1 LIIEAF
7 LTRLGTRRRSAVH
20 PHPAVC
26 IGMESEQDFHLD
38 FERPI
43 LDLEQKI
50 DELQTQADTD
60 GLDLGD
66 ELRTLQEKAEKLRQ
80 DIYSNLTGWH
90 QVQISRHPQRPYAL
104 DYVER
109 MLTDFTELHGD
120 RYFGDDHA
128 VVGGPARLDGDPIMV
143 VGIQNGRDMEERQYR
158 NFGMPHPE
166 GYRKALRLM
175 KMAAKFGRPV
185 LTLVDTSG
193 AYPGVDAEERG
204 QAEAIARNLYEM
216 PLLPVP
222 IVVAIIGQAF
232 SGGAIGITVG
242 DRILM
247 MEHACYSVIVPE
259 SCSTI
264 LFRTRDRKEEA
275 ADALKLTA
283 TELKDRGIIDRIVPE
298 PFGGAHRNPDE
309 AADSL
314 KRLICEAM
322 AELRSVPPEDLVQQ
336 RQDKFSAMGVWEE

>member
-1 LIIEAF
+1 M
-7 LTRLGTRRRSAVH
+7 S
-20 PHPAVC
+20 
-26 IGMESEQDFHLD
+26 SETEFHLD

-43 LDLEQKI
+43 AELERRI
-50 DELQTQADTD
+50 EELHAQAESD
-60 GLDLGD
+60 GLDLGG
-66 ELRTLQEKAEKLRQ
+66 ELRTLEEKAEKLRQ
-80 DIYSNLTGWH
+80 DIYTSLTGW
-90 QVQISRHPQRPYAL
+90 QKVQISRHPQRPYSM
-104 DYVER
+104 DYIEH

-120 RYFGDDHA
+120 RYAGDDKA
-128 VVGGPARLDGDPIMV
+128 IVGGPARLDGEPLIV
-143 VGIQNGRDMEERQYR
+143 VGIQGGRNVEERKLR

-175 KMAAKFGRPV
+175 KMAAKFNRPL

-193 AYPGVDAEERG
+193 AYPGIEAEERG

-216 PLLPVP
+216 SHLQVP
-222 IVVAIIGQAF
+222 IIVAIIGQAF

-247 MEHACYSVIVPE
+247 LEHACYSVIVPE

-283 TELKDRGIIDRIVPE
+283 TDLKEHGMIDRIVPE
-298 PFGGAHRNPDE
+298 PFGGAHRDHTM
-309 AADSL
+309 AADNL
-314 KRLICEAM
+314 KRQVREAL
-322 AELRSVPPEDLVQQ
+322 AELRGIPGDELVRQ
-336 RQDKFSAMGVWEE
+336 RIAKFAAMGEWVEA